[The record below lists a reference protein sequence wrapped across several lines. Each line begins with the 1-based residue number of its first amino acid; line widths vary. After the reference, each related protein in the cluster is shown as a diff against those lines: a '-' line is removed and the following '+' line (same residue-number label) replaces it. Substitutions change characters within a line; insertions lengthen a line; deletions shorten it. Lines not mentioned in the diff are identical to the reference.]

1 MVAMAGSGSGYLDT
15 IIITLYMY
23 TLIYRALAML
33 RRHGSLCLFSGQGEY
48 ANCQKWNMSKLL
60 CVKIVVV

>member
-33 RRHGSLCLFSGQGEY
+33 RRHGSL
-48 ANCQKWNMSKLL
+48 
-60 CVKIVVV
+60 

>member
-1 MVAMAGSGSGYLDT
+1 MAGSGSGYLDT

-33 RRHGSLCLFSGQGEY
+33 RRHGSL
-48 ANCQKWNMSKLL
+48 
-60 CVKIVVV
+60 

>member
-1 MVAMAGSGSGYLDT
+1 MVAMAGSGSGYLGT

-48 ANCQKWNMSKLL
+48 
-60 CVKIVVV
+60 VF

>member
-1 MVAMAGSGSGYLDT
+1 MAGSGSGYLDT

-48 ANCQKWNMSKLL
+48 ANFQIWNMSKLL